1 MILRKVSAA
10 FLMRDGFTG
19 RTLTG
24 ASGTVCL
31 LDGRPLMRPVWK
43 KDGYLVL
50 TDIGLG
56 EHELVIKRCGYREES
71 VQISVMDDSVLED
84 TISLKPGAGYRFPP
98 DTVRVALSFKNSINS
113 ASGIRI
119 WLGTQ
124 TRTKLVLSQERA
136 EAGESAARLFC
147 GGSTAQ
153 LPVPGHFLMMDK
165 ASTELVY
172 LRSFRDEKG
181 EFSEPLRSAHTRGTE
196 LVPMQQYAADG
207 EGKVQILLPEP
218 GTLVGFFGDR
228 VKSFSLK
235 PGIQS
240 IIWGSE
246 E

>member
-24 ASGTVCL
+24 ASGTSCL
-31 LDGRPLMRPVWK
+31 LDGRPLKRPVWK

-50 TDIGLG
+50 TDIEPG
-56 EHELVIKRCGYREES
+56 EHELLVKRCGYRDES
-71 VQISVMDDSVLED
+71 VPLSVKEEAVLED

-98 DTVRVALSFKNSINS
+98 DTVRVTLSLNGGIGS

-124 TRTKLVLSQERA
+124 PRIKLVLAQERA
-136 EAGESAARLFC
+136 EAGDKAARLFC
-147 GGSTAQ
+147 GGSPSQ
-153 LPVPGHFLMMDK
+153 LPIPGHFLLADK
-165 ASTELVY
+165 SSPELVY
-172 LRSFRDEKG
+172 LRLIREENG
-181 EFSEPLRSAHTRGTE
+181 EFSEPLRAAHPRGTE
-196 LVPMQQYAADG
+196 LVPMQQYGADG
-207 EGKVQILLPEP
+207 EGKVQILLSEP
-218 GTLVGFFGDR
+218 GTLVGFFGGS

-235 PGIQS
+235 PGTQT